1 MNELERTMTVKEV
14 ADALGVSR
22 QIISEKVKELFPQI
36 VTNGVTTHLNH
47 IQVTKIK
54 TTLQVNPYLPQL
66 EKVEDD
72 LEMLLL
78 QKKLDLWKDRKIETL
93 QNNLKIITE
102 ENQVLKPKAIS
113 FDVLMKTEDDMSI
126 TDAAKHFNMGQ
137 KKVFEALRQK
147 GYLTL
152 SSLPTQKAINA
163 NVLHLKETVCKDNKT
178 RAQAVVK
185 VNQLD
190 NFYKAVK

>member
-66 EKVEDD
+66 EKVETD
-72 LEMLLL
+72 LE
-78 QKKLDLWKDRKIETL
+78 
-93 QNNLKIITE
+93 NL
-102 ENQVLKPKAIS
+102 
-113 FDVLMKTEDDMSI
+113 
-126 TDAAKHFNMGQ
+126 
-137 KKVFEALRQK
+137 FE
-147 GYLTL
+147 
-152 SSLPTQKAINA
+152 
-163 NVLHLKETVCKDNKT
+163 
-178 RAQAVVK
+178 VK
-185 VNQLD
+185 
-190 NFYKAVK
+190 